1 MIIALYKQE
10 INWYI
15 YHTIKCGGITL
26 EGKKRIAL
34 PKETKI
40 EMMKF
45 FMRTSVP
52 RMIKNK

>member
-15 YHTIKCGGITL
+15 YRTIKYGGITL
-26 EGKKRIAL
+26 ESKKRIAL

-52 RMIKNK
+52 RMIKKK

>member
-1 MIIALYKQE
+1 MISALYKQE
-10 INWYI
+10 INGYI
-15 YHTIKCGGITL
+15 YHTIKCGDITL
-26 EGKKRIAL
+26 ESKKRIAL

>member
-15 YHTIKCGGITL
+15 YHTIKYGGITL
-26 EGKKRIAL
+26 ESKKRIAL